1 MSSNKRRMPD
11 MPTPD
16 MLKKMRMDVPPG
28 PSDVTATS
36 SRKGASSGMPRAA
49 MVEDVD
55 EDVEMGGD
63 IDQDFA
69 PGGDADYFA
78 EEDEDGRFYGG
89 GLSREQKDILNIF
102 DKDVTEGAVEEA
114 SDSYV
119 SIAYI
124 INIYIAG

>member
-1 MSSNKRRMPD
+1 MGSNKRRMPD

-16 MLKKMRMDVPPG
+16 MLKKMRMDAPPA

-36 SRKGASSGMPRAA
+36 SRKSASKPRAA

-63 IDQDFA
+63 MDQDFA

-102 DKDVTEGAVEEA
+102 DKDVTEGAVEEV
-114 SDSYV
+114 SISYV
-119 SIAYI
+119 SAACIT
-124 INIYIAG
+124 NIYVAG

>member
-1 MSSNKRRMPD
+1 MGSNKRRMPD

-16 MLKKMRMDVPPG
+16 MLKKMRMDAPPG
-28 PSDVTATS
+28 PSDVTAAS
-36 SRKGASSGMPRAA
+36 SRKGASSGKSRAA

-55 EDVEMGGD
+55 EDVEMDGD
-63 IDQDFA
+63 MDQDFA

-114 SDSYV
+114 SVLYV
-119 SIAYI
+119 SVAYI
-124 INIYIAG
+124 LNIYIAG